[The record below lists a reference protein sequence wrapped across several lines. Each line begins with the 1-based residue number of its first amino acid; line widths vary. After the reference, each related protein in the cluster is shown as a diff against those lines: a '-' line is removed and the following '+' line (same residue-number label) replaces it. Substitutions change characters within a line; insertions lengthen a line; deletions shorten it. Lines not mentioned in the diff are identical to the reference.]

1 MKLAVQQ
8 PFDLEATLVGGQA
21 HRWRADSELSDAD
34 GDWFSGVI
42 RGNFVKIR
50 QTSQGVEFISGPA
63 PEADMIP
70 VLQDYLRL
78 DDDLEQV
85 YAEICRD
92 DRVAAMVDRYPGLRI
107 LRQEPWECL
116 VAYVCSANN
125 SIRQIHNNM
134 EAMAGSMGEP
144 VSLGGDV
151 RCTFPSPAQLIEA
164 GEQGLRD
171 LKLGFRAPNVHQVT
185 RRVLERSLDLDELI
199 AMPYGAAKEKLMESR
214 GIGAKIANCIL
225 LFSLEKSQAFP
236 VDVWVRRALAE
247 WYFPGQKP
255 PTNPVLEQWAHGY
268 FGNYAG
274 YANQYLFHGR
284 RLAK

>member
-1 MKLAVQQ
+1 MELAVQQ
-8 PFDLEATLVGGQA
+8 PFDLESTLVGGQA
-21 HRWRADSELSDAD
+21 HRWRSD
-34 GDWFSGVI
+34 GDWFSGVV
-42 RGNFVKIR
+42 RGNFVKMR
-50 QTSQGVEFISGPA
+50 QTPEGVEFRSGPA
-63 PEADMIP
+63 PETDMIP
-70 VLQDYLRL
+70 VLQHYFRL
-78 DDDLEQV
+78 DDDLAQV

-92 DRVAAMVDRYPGLRI
+92 DRVAAMVERWPGLRI

-134 EAMAGSMGEP
+134 EAMSQAFGDP
-144 VSLGGDV
+144 VTLDGDV
-151 RCTFPSPAQLIEA
+151 RHTFPPPAQLVEA

-185 RRVLERSLDLDELI
+185 LRVLERSLDLDELTT
-199 AMPYGAAKEKLMESR
+199 MPYEAAKEKLMDCR
-214 GIGAKIANCIL
+214 GIGSKIANCIL
-225 LFSLEKSQAFP
+225 LFSLEKPQAFP

-255 PTNPVLEQWAHGY
+255 PTNPVLEQWAHEY